1 MYKKHSEKKK
11 LKKTKWTQ
19 SEPVASLA
27 LFELVCGCCCW
38 CWWWRMK
45 RTKRVILCPLTH
57 SPTPACQATRCL
69 LLEWEKCDTRVTCTS
84 SSWSFFLDIT
94 LASPNLTLCLTY
106 SHCLPLAH
114 SLSLSS
120 CTLTGGIS
128 ISRGTTMKT
137 NAFRTKRA
145 QIWNNFL
152 LVNQTKGHV
161 PPSSTRCTPLYT
173 LPPLPL

>member
-1 MYKKHSEKKK
+1 MN
-11 LKKTKWTQ
+11 
-19 SEPVASLA
+19 P
-27 LFELVCGCCCW
+27 
-38 CWWWRMK
+38 K
-45 RTKRVILCPLTH
+45 R
-57 SPTPACQATRCL
+57 TRCL
-69 LLEWEKCDTRVTCTS
+69 ARIVWARLRLLLLMLMVTHEAYETS
-84 SSWSFFLDIT
+84 NFMPPHPLSYPCLSSNPLPFAWMRKMRHSRDLHFVILIFLSGHHSSQPQPHS
-94 LASPNLTLCLTY
+94 LSHLLTLPPSL
-106 SHCLPLAH
+106 

>member
-1 MYKKHSEKKK
+1 MN
-11 LKKTKWTQ
+11 
-19 SEPVASLA
+19 P
-27 LFELVCGCCCW
+27 
-38 CWWWRMK
+38 K
-45 RTKRVILCPLTH
+45 RTRCLARIVWARLRLLLLMLMVTHEAYETSNFMPPHPLSLPHTR
-57 SPTPACQATRCL
+57 PTPACQATRCL

-84 SSWSFFLDIT
+84 SSWSFSLDIT